1 MEGVTIMSTLLEAV
15 TSAVTGITTALGS
28 VVTAVFANESLL
40 ALIGL
45 GIAFAVVGM
54 AIALGFGVHYITVQS
69 MEEAVMQIISLM
81 LAAICLMYV
90 LLTFGILFI
99 TDFFPLFL
107 SKISFAI
114 ESPKPVPPISLVRA
128 LSTL

>member
-1 MEGVTIMSTLLEAV
+1 MEGVTIMSTLMSAV

-54 AIALGFGVHYITVQS
+54 AIALIPRF
-69 MEEAVMQIISLM
+69 
-81 LAAICLMYV
+81 
-90 LLTFGILFI
+90 
-99 TDFFPLFL
+99 
-107 SKISFAI
+107 
-114 ESPKPVPPISLVRA
+114 RR
-128 LSTL
+128 

>member
-1 MEGVTIMSTLLEAV
+1 MEGVSIMSTLLEAV

-54 AIALGFGVHYITVQS
+54 AIALIPRF
-69 MEEAVMQIISLM
+69 
-81 LAAICLMYV
+81 
-90 LLTFGILFI
+90 
-99 TDFFPLFL
+99 
-107 SKISFAI
+107 
-114 ESPKPVPPISLVRA
+114 RR
-128 LSTL
+128 